1 MESLVLL
8 ASRFQYVWRRVRFM
22 SLQRV
27 MSVGVRWAEWIS
39 FSHLVSHRFAF
50 EYLAFRYLLDFVVR
64 YRWSYL
70 EEFRSD
76 LILLRKTK
84 QNQGFLIRIQE
95 VWQSTWHWLPPM
107 FIFMVV
113 MAFALKL
120 PQSLPGTGISLVIV
134 LVIHFGADWI
144 MKTQQSVIFS
154 SSRVSRPLWSFVGL
168 DLLHGVLIYALSRKW
183 GEAGLVAS
191 FVINSSFRIFSSFY
205 FSQKTLV
212 RLGLPR
218 LKFPNRIG
226 FRYQISMKGFLTGLT
241 LPSVEAAFLI
251 CSVVYFRAIRE
262 IDAEAT
268 YQFFLY
274 LVSPLFTFA
283 TSFGFLYYV
292 DFLKFKDRVFRQIY
306 KMLMMDAQ
314 RALVFYVILA
324 VIIAEGLNLFGGW
337 EPLGLSVIGM
347 VALVMASWGFFSL
360 SAMVGFI
367 QGQRWIVVGSA
378 FLTTFLISAAWN
390 FESLIALSIVIPL
403 TFGLMMWKASQRA
416 SLNSNT
422 EWISPELFQGLLSSQ
437 SNLQAL
443 QGVALERKSLGFSLS
458 ETLERLIHAL
468 PKGSQICFRGRS
480 QLYWITP
487 EGTRLSPR
495 ELLLI
500 FGVYWT
506 KELNDWEPIKPR
518 ELNQQLFEWKLGEAL
533 PTELGQTSESE
544 QRLLLSLM
552 KRRVTGREIQS
563 RGLRI
568 GFRPRFK
575 GQVWMGGQLFR
586 K

>member
-1 MESLVLL
+1 MESLILL

-27 MSVGVRWAEWIS
+27 LSVGVRWAEWVS
-39 FSHLVSHRFAF
+39 FSHLISHRIAF
-50 EYLAFRYLLDFVVR
+50 EYLAFRYLLDFVIR

-70 EEFRSD
+70 EGFRSD
-76 LILLRKTK
+76 LLLLRKTK
-84 QNQGFLIRIQE
+84 QNQGFLTRIQD
-95 VWQSTWHWLPPM
+95 VWQNTWQWLPPM
-107 FIFMVV
+107 LLSMLL

-120 PQSLPGTGISLVIV
+120 PQSLTGTGIALVMV
-134 LVIHFGADWI
+134 LLIHFGADWI
-144 MKTQQSVIFS
+144 MKTQQSIIFS
-154 SSRVSRPLWSFVGL
+154 SSRVSRPLWSFAGL
-168 DLLHGVLIYALSRKW
+168 DLLHAFLIVALSRKW
-183 GEAGLVAS
+183 GEVGLVAS
-191 FVINSSFRIFSSFY
+191 FIINSSLRVFLSFY
-205 FSQKTLV
+205 FSQKTLG

-218 LKFPNRIG
+218 LKLPNRIG
-226 FRYQISMKGFLTGLT
+226 LRYQISWKGFLTGIT

-262 IDAEAT
+262 IDTEST

-283 TSFGFLYYV
+283 TSFGYLYYV

-306 KMLMMDAQ
+306 KILVMDAL
-314 RALVFYVILA
+314 RALIFYVILA
-324 VIIAEGLNLFGGW
+324 VSIAEGLNLFGGW
-337 EPLGLSVIGM
+337 EPLELSLIGLVS
-347 VALVMASWGFFSL
+347 LVMLSWGFFSL

-367 QGQRWIVVGSA
+367 QGQRWGVVGSA
-378 FLTTFLISAAWN
+378 LLSTLLITAAWS
-390 FESLIALSIVIPL
+390 FDSLIALSIIVPL
-403 TFGLMMWKASQRA
+403 GFGITMWRA
-416 SLNSNT
+416 SLKETHSLNT
-422 EWISPELFQGLLSSQ
+422 EWISPELFQSHLNSQ
-437 SNLQAL
+437 SNSQSL

-480 QLYWITP
+480 QLYWLTP

-500 FGVYWT
+500 FGVYWS
-506 KELNDWEPIKPR
+506 KELSDWEPIMPR
-518 ELNQQLFEWKLGEAL
+518 ELSQPLFEWKLGKAL
-533 PTELGQTSESE
+533 PTELGRTSEND
-544 QRLLLSLM
+544 QRLLFSLM

-563 RGLRI
+563 RGLGI
-568 GFRPRFK
+568 GFRPKFK
-575 GQVWMGGQLFR
+575 DQIWVGGQLFR